1 MFKLENMHTILHISL
16 KNFKILFLGGYSST
30 ARRRRRFLGA
40 FWCRWKKSSQSPP
53 FQTQKMCRRG
63 GDWERYVRIAKT
75 ILAVFIESNEMTS
88 SWWKNSFN
96 IFCEAK
102 KWKYSNLSR
111 QKAWIAVKLW
121 RDWSQV
127 IASFLEIKTFSS
139 HSLMD
144 CAVKQCI
151 QHAYSRHQNEKC
163 YVLVCQR

>member
-1 MFKLENMHTILHISL
+1 MQFKNKLCKMKANL
-16 KNFKILFLGGYSST
+16 KYKLAESFCRNFAL
-30 ARRRRRFLGA
+30 
-40 FWCRWKKSSQSPP
+40 QS
-53 FQTQKMCRRG
+53 RN
-63 GDWERYVRIAKT
+63 IAKT

-102 KWKYSNLSR
+102 KWKCSNLSR
-111 QKAWIAVKLW
+111 QKSWIAVKLW

-151 QHAYSRHQNEKC
+151 QHAYRG
-163 YVLVCQR
+163 VLFTGWYTDLSVNTVKSPPQQLDEILAIFQT

>member
-1 MFKLENMHTILHISL
+1 MQFKNELCKL
-16 KNFKILFLGGYSST
+16 KANLKYKLAESFCRNFVL
-30 ARRRRRFLGA
+30 
-40 FWCRWKKSSQSPP
+40 QS
-53 FQTQKMCRRG
+53 RN
-63 GDWERYVRIAKT
+63 IAKT
-75 ILAVFIESNEMTS
+75 ILTVSIESKEMNS

-102 KWKYSNLSR
+102 KWKCSNLSR
-111 QKAWIAVKLW
+111 QKSWIAVKLW

-151 QHAYSRHQNEKC
+151 RHAYSRGAILGSLKC
-163 YVLVCQR
+163 LCSPLVILFFSFFKDVSIHIRPY

>member
-1 MFKLENMHTILHISL
+1 MQFKNKLCKMKENL
-16 KNFKILFLGGYSST
+16 KYKLAESFCRNFAL
-30 ARRRRRFLGA
+30 
-40 FWCRWKKSSQSPP
+40 QS
-53 FQTQKMCRRG
+53 RN
-63 GDWERYVRIAKT
+63 IAKT
-75 ILAVFIESNEMTS
+75 ILTVSIESKEMNS

-102 KWKYSNLSR
+102 KWKCSNLSR
-111 QKAWIAVKLW
+111 QKSWIAVKLW

-151 QHAYSRHQNEKC
+151 QHAYLGNGMNIWWYSRISWFCCEKARILC
-163 YVLVCQR
+163 SEIHRYSTSDFLIFYE

>member
-1 MFKLENMHTILHISL
+1 MQFKNKLCKMKANL
-16 KNFKILFLGGYSST
+16 KYKLAESFCRNFAL
-30 ARRRRRFLGA
+30 
-40 FWCRWKKSSQSPP
+40 QS
-53 FQTQKMCRRG
+53 RN
-63 GDWERYVRIAKT
+63 IAKT

-102 KWKYSNLSR
+102 KWKCSNLSR
-111 QKAWIAVKLW
+111 QKSWIAVKLW

-151 QHAYSRHQNEKC
+151 QHAYSRPKKLSSITKNWRECQNILSHFGVSFFKISTF
-163 YVLVCQR
+163 VTFPAI

>member
-1 MFKLENMHTILHISL
+1 MQFKNKLCKMKANLKYKLAESFCRNFALQSRNIARTIP
-16 KNFKILFLGGYSST
+16 T
-30 ARRRRRFLGA
+30 
-40 FWCRWKKSSQSPP
+40 
-53 FQTQKMCRRG
+53 
-63 GDWERYVRIAKT
+63 
-75 ILAVFIESNEMTS
+75 VFIELKEMNS

-102 KWKYSNLSR
+102 KWKCSNLSR
-111 QKAWIAVKLW
+111 QKSWIAVKLW

-151 QHAYSRHQNEKC
+151 QHAYCRAKKWFSRPPVMSFWFLDVIIGKKGLEIDTYKPPNFIW
-163 YVLVCQR
+163 

>member
-1 MFKLENMHTILHISL
+1 MQFKNKLCKMKANL
-16 KNFKILFLGGYSST
+16 KYKLAESFCRNFAL
-30 ARRRRRFLGA
+30 
-40 FWCRWKKSSQSPP
+40 QS
-53 FQTQKMCRRG
+53 RN
-63 GDWERYVRIAKT
+63 IAKT

-102 KWKYSNLSR
+102 KWKCSNLSR
-111 QKAWIAVKLW
+111 QKSWIAVKLW

-151 QHAYSRHQNEKC
+151 QHAYQGKWLEFEGRKSIKNPRRMTFFDDEKTNLRIIWI
-163 YVLVCQR
+163 YKGNGIRKRT

>member
-1 MFKLENMHTILHISL
+1 MQFKNKLCKMKANL
-16 KNFKILFLGGYSST
+16 KYKLAESFCRNFAL
-30 ARRRRRFLGA
+30 
-40 FWCRWKKSSQSPP
+40 QS
-53 FQTQKMCRRG
+53 RN
-63 GDWERYVRIAKT
+63 IAKT

-102 KWKYSNLSR
+102 KWKCSNLSR
-111 QKAWIAVKLW
+111 QKSWIAVKLW

-151 QHAYSRHQNEKC
+151 QHAYFRPQNPQFLKKTKPFER
-163 YVLVCQR
+163 LPFWQRSGVCCFMTTLAA

>member
-1 MFKLENMHTILHISL
+1 MKANLKYKLAESFCR
-16 KNFKILFLGGYSST
+16 NFAL
-30 ARRRRRFLGA
+30 
-40 FWCRWKKSSQSPP
+40 QS
-53 FQTQKMCRRG
+53 RN
-63 GDWERYVRIAKT
+63 IAKT

-102 KWKYSNLSR
+102 KWKCSNLNR
-111 QKAWIAVKLW
+111 QKSWIAVKLW

-139 HSLMD
+139 HSH

-151 QHAYSRHQNEKC
+151 QHAYYRPMPNKSSKHLGTNQCFWRFSKISWHFLKVWVGLKIWLSWKISSFFGKFS
-163 YVLVCQR
+163 YLLLIFL

>member
-1 MFKLENMHTILHISL
+1 MQFKNKLCKMKANL
-16 KNFKILFLGGYSST
+16 KYKLAESFCRNFAL
-30 ARRRRRFLGA
+30 
-40 FWCRWKKSSQSPP
+40 QS
-53 FQTQKMCRRG
+53 RN
-63 GDWERYVRIAKT
+63 IAKT

-102 KWKYSNLSR
+102 KWKCSNLSR
-111 QKAWIAVKLW
+111 QKSWIAVKLW

-151 QHAYSRHQNEKC
+151 QHAYQQ
-163 YVLVCQR
+163 YVRKIPVGTLIVFFRKFPHTDCKIPYRDYFNSL

>member
-1 MFKLENMHTILHISL
+1 MKANLKYKLAESFCR
-16 KNFKILFLGGYSST
+16 NFAL
-30 ARRRRRFLGA
+30 
-40 FWCRWKKSSQSPP
+40 QS
-53 FQTQKMCRRG
+53 RN
-63 GDWERYVRIAKT
+63 IAKT

-102 KWKYSNLSR
+102 KWKCSNLSR
-111 QKAWIAVKLW
+111 QKSWIAVKLW

-151 QHAYSRHQNEKC
+151 QHAYPRSKYESYDQTVWGKKGPNKFLQVPNVGLHVRWTCGQHALTKCEKM
-163 YVLVCQR
+163 LKKRWFFG